1 FSLDYPFALQD
12 ENLENGC
19 TYTTLSCN
27 ETLGIGT
34 PILNLPFSRSFYVRY
49 IEYHQ
54 KYIRL
59 FDPGNCLMSRLI
71 KNSLNLSSSNF
82 EAVSYE
88 NYTFYTCPSDSDI
101 IRKYVFAIDCLSN
114 KTNSTVASAS
124 VPSDLM
130 LETGCT
136 VVGSWLLPVFIT
148 GQFEFHGINSDLY
161 LTWNSASCR
170 ACEEDDHQTDNGG
183 HKEKLWSRFAESA
196 YFVPSFVATA
206 MFVVICLLQITKSVA
221 DRNERSYDQSDAA
234 TSAPQNADGLDE
246 SKIRIRAYTELVVLS
261 ESRRNMGN
269 DFSNIACSICLEIYV
284 DEDNLRKI
292 AKCGHLFHADCIE
305 LWLRKNGTCPRL
317 LSCIAATAPAAEVA
331 TPLQTT
337 TTAAVLPPQI
347 TIFGRCISA
356 GEAMTCHD
364 RSKLV
369 YYYIL
374 PSS

>member
-1 FSLDYPFALQD
+1 MEKIIETLVLLVSIFSKAHSSIKNACPSSFCGSFSLDYPFALQD

-305 LWLRKNGTCPRL
+305 LWLRKNGTCPVCRTSVVDDTVEL
-317 LSCIAATAPAAEVA
+317 
-331 TPLQTT
+331 
-337 TTAAVLPPQI
+337 
-347 TIFGRCISA
+347 
-356 GEAMTCHD
+356 
-364 RSKLV
+364 
-369 YYYIL
+369 
-374 PSS
+374 